1 MRRGGRPYDGDVPIT
16 VAESR
21 RRLLEAAGDGALAR
35 LADDCAIDLIML
47 FGSAADDGEAG
58 RTGVAP
64 GDIDLAVGFRY
75 GEPRDFLGTVNALAE
90 LVPGDHLDVVDLD
103 RAGPVARE
111 RALRG
116 GRVLYQ
122 RSPAA
127 FFEREIF
134 AMKEYME
141 TRELRARQLAELA
154 SAAGRFSPG
163 RSSAGRR

>member
-1 MRRGGRPYDGDVPIT
+1 MPIT

-21 RRLLEAAGDGALAR
+21 RRLLEVTVDGSLAR

-47 FGSAADDGEAG
+47 FGSAVDDGD
-58 RTGVAP
+58 TGTVGIAP
-64 GDIDLAVGFRY
+64 RDLDLAVGFRY
-75 GEPRDFLGTVNALAE
+75 GKPRNLLATVNALEE
-90 LVPGDHLDVVDLD
+90 LVPGDHLDVMDLD

-122 RSPAA
+122 RCPAA

-141 TRELRARQLAELA
+141 TRELRARQLMELA
-154 SAAGRFSPG
+154 R
-163 RSSAGRR
+163 

>member
-1 MRRGGRPYDGDVPIT
+1 MPIT
-16 VAESR
+16 VADAR
-21 RRLLEAAGDGALAR
+21 RRLFEAVGDGSLAR

-47 FGSAADDGEAG
+47 FGSAADDGGAPDG
-58 RTGVAP
+58 HHP
-64 GDIDLAVGFRY
+64 GDLDLAVGFRY
-75 GEPRDFLGTVNALAE
+75 GEPRDFLATVNALEE
-90 LVPGDHLDVVDLD
+90 LVPGDHLDVMDLD

-116 GRVLYQ
+116 GRILY
-122 RSPAA
+122 RSSPAA

-154 SAAGRFSPG
+154 R
-163 RSSAGRR
+163 